1 MEPSGSERT
10 LQSVEN
16 GRIRRE
22 GSSEYMP
29 SSGRFR
35 ARLTVLDA
43 ADRIVE
49 RGGPAAVTFARG
61 LSACGRYIN
70 DHSVIRSRKERCT

>member
-1 MEPSGSERT
+1 MEPFMEPSGSERT

-22 GSSEYMP
+22 GSSEYTP

-49 RGGPAAVTFARG
+49 RGGPAAVTFAGAFRHVVG
-61 LSACGRYIN
+61 I
-70 DHSVIRSRKERCT
+70 